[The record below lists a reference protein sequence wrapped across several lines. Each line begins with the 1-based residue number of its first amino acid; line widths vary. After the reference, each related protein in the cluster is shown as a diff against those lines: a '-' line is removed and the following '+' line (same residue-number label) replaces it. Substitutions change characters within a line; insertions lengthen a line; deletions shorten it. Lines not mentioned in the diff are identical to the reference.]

1 MYDNDRESNLE
12 RGNDTSDSVESRTEV
27 GSFLNSA
34 MKPRCQSNFFEL
46 AILNI
51 DQPCDNKPRAY
62 WQAADPIN
70 GFVFIANKGR
80 CAMKVI
86 IAQFG
91 DRSSLIDTILPCQS
105 KLFSS
110 TQLMGFMA
118 ECIPSVC
125 DPNVNLKCLGEAI
138 IILNSPQIM

>member
-1 MYDNDRESNLE
+1 MYDDDNESNWKSD
-12 RGNDTSDSVESRTEV
+12 NNTSDSMEARTEV
-27 GSFLNSA
+27 CSFLNSA

-51 DQPCDNKPRAY
+51 DQPCDNKARTY

-70 GFVFIANKGR
+70 GFIFIANKGR

-125 DPNVNLKCLGEAI
+125 DPIDLKCLGEAI
-138 IILNSPQIM
+138 IILNAP